1 MEQNKSNI
9 ERLLEMLDNPE
20 AYTEQEILDIVNAD
34 EQTREAYRLMTIAKR
49 ASLAKQAA
57 ARENEIDV
65 DEAWHRF
72 EQRYLTTQRQ
82 HQSLSW
88 VKMAALIAGIIFISG
103 IAVAAVRGY
112 FNQERHQEQQAKE
125 VTALPGDSLVV
136 TMDNPDKAEPV
147 SFDNEPL
154 EEILNEM
161 AAYYHVEIV
170 FKDNDV
176 RQLRFHYEWK
186 PDAGLSAAID
196 GLNHF
201 KRVNIEIN
209 SNRLIVSES

>member
-20 AYTEQEILDIVNAD
+20 AYTEQEIMDIVNAD

-57 ARENEIDV
+57 ASEKDIDV

-82 HQSLSW
+82 HQPITL
-88 VKMAALIAGIIFISG
+88 VKIAALIAGIVFISG
-103 IAVAAVRGY
+103 FAVAAVCGY
-112 FNQERHQEQQAKE
+112 LNQERHQEQQAKE
-125 VTALPGDSLVV
+125 VTALPGDSLIV
-136 TMDNPDKAEPV
+136 TIDDPDKAEPV
-147 SFDNEPL
+147 DFDNVPL

-161 AAYYHVEIV
+161 AAYYHVEVV

-186 PDAGLSAAID
+186 PGTGLSTAVE

-201 KRVNIEIN
+201 KRVNIEVN
-209 SNRLIVSES
+209 GNRLIVTES